1 MRIEFRESR
10 FITVHPGIGG
20 GQSAA
25 VIDWPDAVA
34 ALGVSLP
41 GSGGEQ
47 RMLKITASLTDSGP
61 LTPITGLNCRN
72 ATPRGQGYR
81 PGYRAGP
88 DAR

>member
-10 FITVHPGIGG
+10 FITVHPSIGG
-20 GQSAA
+20 GQSAD

-47 RMLKITASLTDSGP
+47 RMLKITASLTGSSPVDTHHRPQLSQRQP
-61 LTPITGLNCRN
+61 LVVRDI
-72 ATPRGQGYR
+72 GQAAER
-81 PGYRAGP
+81 LS
-88 DAR
+88 